1 MKKDEQLMETGGRI
15 YKQLMD
21 CASRWLKYRGLLV
34 MHVKQHFLSSVICSC
49 PSTLQF
55 CHLLSVTGP
64 GFWQQRKLRLG
75 TIFAECSRP
84 YCIYVKGQC
93 DTEPQMPES
102 PSFDI
107 ITIADG
113 PEFNEEDL
121 ATGLIR
127 RLSPSDASVCDPFM
141 GEGAVG
147 RAALKTGRTYIGI
160 EKETM
165 PFLLAKEDLSV

>member
-1 MKKDEQLMETGGRI
+1 
-15 YKQLMD
+15 
-21 CASRWLKYRGLLV
+21 
-34 MHVKQHFLSSVICSC
+34 MHVKQHFLQSVICSC
-49 PSTLQF
+49 PPTLQF

-64 GFWQQRKLRLG
+64 GFWQQQKLRLG

-84 YCIYVKGQC
+84 YCVYVKGQW

-102 PSFDI
+102 PSFDL
-107 ITIADG
+107 ITIPDG

-121 ATGLIR
+121 AIDLIR
-127 RLSPSDASVCDPFM
+127 RLSPSGASVCDPFM
-141 GEGAVG
+141 GKGSVG

-165 PFLLAKEDLSV
+165 LFLLAKEDLSV